1 MGTHGAQSKNIRI
14 KDLYAITLLIVMI
27 VQVVVVNAVF
37 VCVGLGLL
45 GLSDEALTIFAGC
58 SMPHIC
64 GLVYCVIQSVFRAK
78 MKSLSAERAFL

>member
-1 MGTHGAQSKNIRI
+1 MAHKVKNIRI

-27 VQVVVVNAVF
+27 VQVVVVNEVF

-45 GLSDEALTIFAGC
+45 GLSDEALNIFARC
-58 SMPHIC
+58 STPHIC

-78 MKSLSAERAFL
+78 MKSLLCEEGFFIVD

>member
-1 MGTHGAQSKNIRI
+1 MAHKVKNIRI

-58 SMPHIC
+58 PMPHIC

-78 MKSLSAERAFL
+78 K

>member
-78 MKSLSAERAFL
+78 MKSLLCGEGFL

>member
-1 MGTHGAQSKNIRI
+1 MAHKVKTIRI

-37 VCVGLGLL
+37 VCVGFGLL
-45 GLSDEALTIFAGC
+45 GLSDEALAIFAGC

-78 MKSLSAERAFL
+78 K